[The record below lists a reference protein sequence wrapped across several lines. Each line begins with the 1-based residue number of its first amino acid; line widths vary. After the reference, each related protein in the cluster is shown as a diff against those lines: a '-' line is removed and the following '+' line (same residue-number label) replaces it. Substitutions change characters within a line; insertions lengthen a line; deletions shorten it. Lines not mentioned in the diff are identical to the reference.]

1 MAVTREKMIA
11 DVMQALEDSVAFM
24 PEEKREETKRKI
36 LNGYYGMIINVPTDN
51 EWLTNI
57 KGY

>member
-1 MAVTREKMIA
+1 MIA

-36 LNGYYGMIINVPTDN
+36 LNGYYGIIINVPTDN